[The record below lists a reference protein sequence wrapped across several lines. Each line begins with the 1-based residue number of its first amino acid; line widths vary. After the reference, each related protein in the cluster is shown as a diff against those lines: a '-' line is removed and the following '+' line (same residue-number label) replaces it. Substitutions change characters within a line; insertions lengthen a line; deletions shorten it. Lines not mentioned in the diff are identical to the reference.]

1 LITYL
6 EDNSHRYIRQTLRQL
21 DQLIEKIAR
30 ARPVPLRLVDWL
42 RRQSLA
48 LEDLL
53 ETHLAHQECCLFP
66 MISELTGQGDNRS
79 AARELG
85 ESLQEA
91 MERAT
96 LANQE
101 AITLTETMQKCLR
114 HAEWEQVGA
123 LTDRLEDKVRELKVE
138 LRAYGYVSAEVIT
151 PKVDDLL

>member
-1 LITYL
+1 
-6 EDNSHRYIRQTLRQL
+6 
-21 DQLIEKIAR
+21 
-30 ARPVPLRLVDWL
+30 
-42 RRQSLA
+42 
-48 LEDLL
+48 
-53 ETHLAHQECCLFP
+53 

-123 LTDRLEDKVRELKVE
+123 LTDRLEDKVREL
-138 LRAYGYVSAEVIT
+138 
-151 PKVDDLL
+151 